1 LLFINRKGTKYYIG
15 IIIKGIIYI
24 RGDGAMYTQKIFQ
37 VVFVTIFLVSA
48 TFVQSVASK
57 ELTGIVK
64 EAPGLAW
71 PYGSWKIG
79 KNSVRVTDKTVI
91 TGDQSKAHLGAKVI
105 VQAQRVR
112 GVFVADEFK
121 IITDDMSTLASM

>member
-1 LLFINRKGTKYYIG
+1 YYIG
-15 IIIKGIIYI
+15 IIIKSIFYT
-24 RGDGAMYTQKIFQ
+24 RGEEAMYTQKIFQ
-37 VVFVTIFLVSA
+37 VVFVMMFIVLV

-64 EAPGLAW
+64 KAPGIAW

-79 KNSVRVTDKTVI
+79 NNDVRVTDKTVI
-91 TGDQSKAHLGAKVI
+91 KGDQSKAHFGAKVI
-105 VQAQRVR
+105 VRAQRVR

-121 IITDDMSTLASM
+121 IITDDMLTLASR